1 MYDQKIQSPRYP
13 HHNAKKYSLPGRC
26 DPKVEQAIQ
35 GTGAT
40 FSAFVIEATRWALE
54 NLEEQE
60 DEPPGTP

>member
-13 HHNAKKYSLPGRC
+13 HHNAKNIRFP
-26 DPKVEQAIQ
+26 DDVIQKVEQAIQ